1 LNASLAA
8 AGPAKDFTLS
18 ELSTLFAE
26 YGVEIF
32 LESTSL
38 LVALL
43 DKDGTLISW
52 NPSFDVRKQIH
63 AEKTYLKDFLSVS
76 SEDLFDQFLATTL
89 DQRIRTKGELEFAGQ
104 IRNDNFICL
113 FIPMPGQRVLLIA
126 EPVAFSSD
134 LETVTAEL
142 QRTKRILTI
151 KETELKAVIAQANE
165 VSHTDALTLIPNRK
179 QIVADLQREV
189 IFSDRYGTPFSIS
202 MLDID
207 FFKTIN
213 DTYGHTVGDD
223 VLRNLAS
230 ELRNHIRHPDTIGR
244 YGGEEFLIVLPHSTA
259 KAAMEQAE
267 RLCKHVR
274 SLLIK
279 SGEREIA
286 LTISIGI
293 AQYRIHKEDWEAL
306 LSRADA
312 ALYQAKHNGRNQ
324 WVVAEE

>member
-1 LNASLAA
+1 MS
-8 AGPAKDFTLS
+8 K
-18 ELSTLFAE
+18 LSTLFAQ
-26 YGVEIF
+26 YGVDIF

-43 DKDGTLISW
+43 EKDGTLILW
-52 NPSFDVRKQIH
+52 NPSFDLRKQSRV
-63 AEKTYLKDFLSVS
+63 EKTHLKDFLAS
-76 SEDLFDQFLATTL
+76 SNEDLFDQFLATTL
-89 DQRIRTKGELEFAGQ
+89 DYRIRTKGELEFAGET
-104 IRNDNFICL
+104 RNDNFICL

-126 EPVAFSSD
+126 EPAALPSE

-151 KETELKAVIAQANE
+151 KETELKAVIAQADE
-165 VSHTDALTLIPNRK
+165 VSHTDALTFLPNRK
-179 QIVADLQREV
+179 QIIGDLQREV
-189 IFSDRYGTPFSIS
+189 IFSDRYGTPLTIS

-207 FFKTIN
+207 FFKKIN
-213 DTYGHTVGDD
+213 DTYGHTVGDN
-223 VLRNLAS
+223 VLRNLAG
-230 ELRNHIRHPDTIGR
+230 ELRDHIRHPDTIGR

-259 KAAMEQAE
+259 KAATEQAQ

-279 SGEREIA
+279 SGEKEIA

-293 AQYRIHKEDWEAL
+293 AQYKIHKEDWEVF

-312 ALYQAKHNGRNQ
+312 ALYKAKNNGRDQ
-324 WVVAEE
+324 WAVSED

>member
-1 LNASLAA
+1 
-8 AGPAKDFTLS
+8 LS
-18 ELSTLFAE
+18 KLSTLFAQ

-43 DKDGTLISW
+43 DKDGILISW
-52 NPSFDVRKQIH
+52 NPSFDLRKQSQVV
-63 AEKTYLKDFLSVS
+63 KTHLKDFLAFSN
-76 SEDLFDQFLATTL
+76 EDLFDQFLATTL
-89 DQRIRTKGELEFAGQ
+89 DQRIRTKGELEFAGET
-104 IRNDNFICL
+104 RNDNFICL

-126 EPVAFSSD
+126 EPVALPSE

-151 KETELKAVIAQANE
+151 KETELKAVIAQADE
-165 VSHTDALTLIPNRK
+165 VSHTDALTFLPNRK
-179 QIVADLQREV
+179 QIIGDLQREV
-189 IFSDRYGTPFSIS
+189 IFSDRYGTPLTIS

-207 FFKTIN
+207 FFKKIN
-213 DTYGHTVGDD
+213 DTYGHTVGDN
-223 VLRNLAS
+223 VLRNLAG
-230 ELRNHIRHPDTIGR
+230 ELRDHIRHPDTIGR
-244 YGGEEFLIVLPHSTA
+244 YGGEEFVIVLPHSTV

-267 RLCKHVR
+267 RLCKYVR

-279 SGEREIA
+279 SGEKEIA

-293 AQYRIHKEDWEAL
+293 AQYKIHQEDWEAF

-312 ALYQAKHNGRNQ
+312 ALYQAKNNGRDQ
-324 WVVAEE
+324 WAVSEG

>member
-1 LNASLAA
+1 
-8 AGPAKDFTLS
+8 LS
-18 ELSTLFAE
+18 ELSTLFAQ

-38 LVALL
+38 LVVLL
-43 DKDGTLISW
+43 EKDGILISW
-52 NPSFDVRKQIH
+52 NPAFDLRKQIR
-63 AEKTYLKDFLSVS
+63 AKKTHLKDFLAS
-76 SEDLFDQFLATTL
+76 SNQDLLDQFLATTL
-89 DQRIRTKGELEFAGQ
+89 DQRIRTKGELEFANGT
-104 IRNDNFICL
+104 RNDNFICL

-126 EPVAFSSD
+126 EPVAFPSE

-151 KETELKAVIAQANE
+151 KETELKAVIAQADE
-165 VSHTDALTLIPNRK
+165 VSHTDSLTFLPNRK
-179 QIVADLQREV
+179 QIIGNLQREV

-202 MLDID
+202 MVDID
-207 FFKTIN
+207 FFKKIN

-230 ELRNHIRHPDTIGR
+230 ELRNHIRHPDTMGR

-259 KAAMEQAE
+259 RAAMEQAQ

-279 SGEREIA
+279 SGEKEIA
-286 LTISIGI
+286 LTISLGI
-293 AQYRIHKEDWEAL
+293 AQYRIHKEDWEL
-306 LSRADA
+306 FLSRADA
-312 ALYQAKHNGRNQ
+312 ALYQAKHNGRDQ
-324 WVVAEE
+324 WAVAEE

>member
-1 LNASLAA
+1 
-8 AGPAKDFTLS
+8 LS
-18 ELSTLFAE
+18 ELSTLFAH

-38 LVALL
+38 LVVLL

-52 NPSFDVRKQIH
+52 NPSFDLRKQIH
-63 AEKTYLKDFLSVS
+63 VEKTHLKNFLSS
-76 SEDLFDQFLATTL
+76 ANEDLFDQFLATTL
-89 DQRIRTKGELEFAGQ
+89 DQRIRTKGELEFAGET
-104 IRNDNFICL
+104 RNDNFICL
-113 FIPMPGQRVLLIA
+113 FIPMPGQRILLIA
-126 EPVAFSSD
+126 EPVAFPSE

-151 KETELKAVIAQANE
+151 KETELKAVIAQADE
-165 VSHTDALTLIPNRK
+165 VSHTDALTFLPNRK
-179 QIVADLQREV
+179 QIIGDLQREV
-189 IFSDRYGTPFSIS
+189 IFSDRYGTPLTIS

-207 FFKTIN
+207 FFKKIN

-223 VLRNLAS
+223 VLRSLGS
-230 ELRNHIRHPDTIGR
+230 ELRNHIRYPDTIGR

-259 KAAMEQAE
+259 KAAMEQAG

-279 SGEREIA
+279 SGEKEIA
-286 LTISIGI
+286 LTVSIGI
-293 AQYRIHKEDWEAL
+293 AQYKIHKEDWEVF

-312 ALYQAKHNGRNQ
+312 ALYQSKNNGRDQ
-324 WVVAEE
+324 WSVSEQ